1 MLETIQNALSPFLGM
16 LSPLTLFWLVA
27 LIIFGVAEAAT
38 VGLVSIWFAGGAL
51 AALIAAAAGGAI
63 WLQIVLFMVVSV
75 VMLALLR
82 PMVKKI
88 SVPHRVRT
96 NADRHLGRS
105 ALVTETIDNLK
116 EVGAVKLDGVVW
128 SARSESGEI
137 IPEGTL
143 ITVKHIEGV
152 KLWVAAAEKPAGV
165 S

>member
-1 MLETIQNALSPFLGM
+1 MLETIQNTLSSFMGM
-16 LSPLTLFWLVA
+16 LSPMTLFWLVS

-51 AALIAAAAGGAI
+51 AALIAAAVGGAV
-63 WLQIVLFMVVSV
+63 WLQIVLFVAVSV
-75 VMLALLR
+75 IMLALLR

-96 NADRHLGRS
+96 NADRHVGRS

-116 EVGAVKLDGVVW
+116 EAGAVKLDGVVW
-128 SARSESGEI
+128 SARSESGAV
-137 IPEGTL
+137 IPEGEL
-143 ITVKHIEGV
+143 ITVKRIEGV
-152 KLWVAAAEKPAGV
+152 KLWVAPAEKPAGV

>member
-1 MLETIQNALSPFLGM
+1 MLELETILAIVSPM
-16 LSPLTLFWLVA
+16 TLFWLVA
-27 LIIFGVAEAAT
+27 LIIFAVAEAAT

-51 AALIAAAAGGAI
+51 VALIVAGVGGAV
-63 WLQIVLFMVVSV
+63 WLQILLFMVVSC

-82 PMVKKI
+82 PMVRKF

-96 NADRHLGRS
+96 NADRHLGRN
-105 ALVTETIDNLK
+105 ALVTEEINNLQ
-116 EVGAVKLDGVVW
+116 EVGAVRLDGVVW

-143 ITVKHIEGV
+143 ITVKRIEGV
-152 KLWVAAAEKPAGV
+152 KVWVAPAEETAAV